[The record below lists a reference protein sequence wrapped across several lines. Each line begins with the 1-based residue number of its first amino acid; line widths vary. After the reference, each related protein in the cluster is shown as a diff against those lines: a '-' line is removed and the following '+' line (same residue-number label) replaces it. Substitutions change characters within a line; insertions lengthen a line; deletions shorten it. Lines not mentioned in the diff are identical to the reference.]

1 MADSLFLLLPVL
13 FMSGLAMALLL
24 VGAFGGSY
32 REVRGMTLFGLLLVA
47 VTYLIAR
54 PVGGAEA
61 GFGGL
66 FLRDPLSDYAAI
78 LLLAGLGLAVLL
90 ADPWLRAESAVRIEF
105 PVLLLF
111 AGTGMLL
118 LVSASNFMTLY
129 IALEMQSLAL
139 YVLAAY
145 RTDNLLSSEAGLKYF
160 ILGSLAS
167 GILLF
172 GASLV
177 YGFTGTLDFA
187 TLAEVLRGGADGAGG
202 APAAG
207 AIVGLTLVVIGLGF
221 KLSASPFHMWTPDVY
236 EGAPTP
242 VTALF
247 AMVPKIAAVVPLARL
262 VLGDGTP
269 AAELGLQSVLW
280 FLAVLSMIWG
290 ALAAL
295 GQSRIKRLLAY
306 SAIGNIGYALM
317 GLAAGT
323 ALGLEAVL
331 VYLTVYLVSMAG
343 VFAVVLSMRQ
353 DGQALETLDDLKGFS
368 AHHPV
373 VALVLAVLMFSV
385 AGIPPFAG
393 FFAKLY
399 VFRAALDAGMVGL
412 AVIGALTA
420 VVAAFYYL
428 RIVRLMY
435 FDAGGTA
442 HDRPLAPSLALVM
455 FVSAVLVTAFL
466 LAPSGLVV
474 FARAAALSLFP

>member
-118 LVSASNFMTLY
+118 LVSASNLMTLY

-145 RTDNLLSSEAGLKYF
+145 RTDDLLSSEAGLKYF

-343 VFAVVLSMRQ
+343 VGLRRGALHAPRRAGVGDAGRPQGVLGASPGGGPRAGGA
-353 DGQALETLDDLKGFS
+353 DVLGRRDPPLRGLLRQALCLPGRTGCGDGGACGHRCADGGCGRVLLS
-368 AHHPV
+368 AH
-373 VALVLAVLMFSV
+373 
-385 AGIPPFAG
+385 
-393 FFAKLY
+393 
-399 VFRAALDAGMVGL
+399 RAAD
-412 AVIGALTA
+412 
-420 VVAAFYYL
+420 
-428 RIVRLMY
+428 
-435 FDAGGTA
+435 
-442 HDRPLAPSLALVM
+442 
-455 FVSAVLVTAFL
+455 VL
-466 LAPSGLVV
+466 
-474 FARAAALSLFP
+474 